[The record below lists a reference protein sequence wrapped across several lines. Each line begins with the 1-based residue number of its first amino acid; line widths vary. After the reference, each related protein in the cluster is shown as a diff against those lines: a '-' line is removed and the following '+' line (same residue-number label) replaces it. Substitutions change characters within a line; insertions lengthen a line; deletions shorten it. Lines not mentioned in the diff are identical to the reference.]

1 MPRDCPKC
9 VKTLTR
15 IRRKPWMRRIP
26 GSKRYE
32 CRRCGYD
39 YLLIFNRWLLKR
51 AANPLESGWF
61 PRVPSPG
68 ALPLEAWP

>member
-9 VKTLTR
+9 GRTLTR
-15 IRRKPWMRRIP
+15 IQRKPWMRRIP

-32 CRRCGYD
+32 CRRCSYD

-51 AANPLESGWF
+51 QLIP
-61 PRVPSPG
+61 
-68 ALPLEAWP
+68 